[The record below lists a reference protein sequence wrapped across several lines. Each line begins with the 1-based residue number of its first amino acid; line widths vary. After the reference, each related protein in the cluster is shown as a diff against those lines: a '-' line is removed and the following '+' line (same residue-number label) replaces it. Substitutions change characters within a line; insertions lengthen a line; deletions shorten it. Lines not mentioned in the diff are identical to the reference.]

1 MSLYSSEQPGKKDPV
16 DKLEVKERDFI
27 AQAFFRRR
35 LGSAG
40 NQLGPRSGRR
50 TLHHYDTTLGGNKG
64 INPLPQF
71 TRFSDVKDPP
81 IFKESKGM
89 GRYYKEAI
97 DDRQQRLSLSF
108 GVPEYNP
115 ISRFIGNFYDPDLA
129 ALVHGGEVS
138 LSYKAGYAIGTFF
151 TLPFQIFFGLN
162 TLINR
167 IGSVITGNPYS
178 KFYYLKPTMPTYWN
192 AVTLMFNKIA
202 TDMGGLTGTQLDD
215 INFNGQEVDF
225 KTATEARVGLMSKMM
240 PDVIRPYG
248 DDEDGKHIID
258 VKSIAGRSQRL
269 AAKFED
275 RLQTIAESSAGAANP
290 IEAFEMNVR
299 ALQYGQPLADTS
311 EPKWPNMTRYVEAY
325 SKSTLSRNAQ
335 TRATPAVGV
344 DGEGNP
350 VVENSEEV
358 SEAPSET
365 SRAILA
371 QQPKDD
377 SFGDYLLSELREGS
391 LFTTFNVDY
400 VGATSVSFSN
410 SKKAAPLKE
419 SANAISSTARDTMIS
434 FAGGNLTDNVIGN
447 AVESVV
453 TSVADLMQ
461 GGLDSVGIGGIGAL
475 AGRALMDMPDIYD
488 DSTAELP
495 AHTYKIRLGTPYG
508 NRFSILTRIYL
519 PLCMLLAGALP
530 RRTGKNSYFSPFI
543 CSGHS
548 QGFQDT
554 KLGMISDL
562 SIEVGSSN
570 LGRSVDGFPTAID
583 VTLTLMSMDSI
594 ISVPVSDSLA
604 KEVFSFSPFDED
616 NTLNDLL
623 TTLAG
628 VSLQDQYY
636 FSNRISRAWQQQ
648 EANWAS
654 FTSPSFFAQWGAAT
668 GVGQMVSAFMKAGD
682 I

>member
-1 MSLYSSEQPGKKDPV
+1 MSIYENVNRGDKDPV
-16 DKLEVKERDFI
+16 DRLEIKERDFI
-27 AQAFFRRR
+27 AQAFFRRK

-40 NQLGPRSGRR
+40 NQFGRRSGRR

-64 INPLPQF
+64 VNPLPQF
-71 TRFSDVKDPP
+71 TRYSDIKDPP

-97 DDRQQRLSLSF
+97 DDNQQRLSLCF

-129 ALVHGGEVS
+129 SLVHGGEVS

-151 TLPFQIFFGLN
+151 TLPFQVFFGLGK
-162 TLINR
+162 LVNR
-167 IGSVITGNPYS
+167 IGAVVTGNPYS
-178 KFYYLKPTMPTYWN
+178 KFYYLKPTMPVYWN
-192 AVTLMFNKIA
+192 AVTLLFNKVSV
-202 TDMGGLTGTQLDD
+202 DMGALTGTQLDD
-215 INFNGQEVDF
+215 VNFNGDEVVF
-225 KTATEARVGLMSKMM
+225 KPAEQARVGLFAEMM
-240 PDVIRPYG
+240 PDVIRPFG
-248 DDEDGKHIID
+248 NDENSNHIID
-258 VKSIAGRSQRL
+258 VKSVAGRSQRM
-269 AAKFED
+269 AAKFES
-275 RLQTIAESSAGAANP
+275 RLKSIAESVAGSSDP
-290 IEAFEMNVR
+290 IGEFETRVR

-311 EPKWPNMTRYVEAY
+311 EPRWPNMTDYVQAY
-325 SKSTLSRNAQ
+325 SESELSRYAQ
-335 TRATPAVGV
+335 TRAIPTTGV
-344 DGEGNP
+344 DEEGNP
-350 VVENSEEV
+350 IVTNTEEV
-358 SEAPSET
+358 SQSPGMARSIIAQKPS
-365 SRAILA
+365 
-371 QQPKDD
+371 DD
-377 SFGDYLLSELREGS
+377 SFGDYLMAELREGS
-391 LFTTFNVDY
+391 LFANFNVDY

-410 SKKAAPLKE
+410 SKKTAPLKE
-419 SANAISSTARDTMIS
+419 SANSISRTARDAMIS
-434 FAGGNLTDNVIGN
+434 FAGGNLTDNIIGN
-447 AVESVV
+447 TVESAV
-453 TSVADLMQ
+453 TSIANLLE

-508 NRFSILTRIYL
+508 NKFSILTRIYL

-530 RRTGKNSYFSPFI
+530 RRTGKNSYYSPFI
-543 CSGHS
+543 CSAHS

-562 SIEVGSSN
+562 SIEIGTGN
-570 LGRSVDGFPTAID
+570 LGRSVDGLPTAVDI
-583 VTLTLMSMDSI
+583 TLTVMSMDSI
-594 ISVPVSDSLA
+594 ISVPVADSLV
-604 KEVFSFSPFDED
+604 KEVASFSPFDEE

-648 EANWAS
+648 AANWES

-668 GVGQMVSAFMKAGD
+668 GLGQMVSAFLKAGD